1 MWILAV
7 RTPTTPIAYLITS
20 NNIIMTLGSFHIV
33 LMVFRRIFHETRCF
47 RLIRG
52 RFYPATRAYS
62 QGQCA
67 QIGGLDLRFTLLFGE
82 LLLLMMWL

>member
-7 RTPTTPIAYLITS
+7 RTPTAPIAHLITT
-20 NNIIMTLGSFHIV
+20 NIIMTLGSFHIV

-52 RFYPATRAYS
+52 RFHPATRAYS
-62 QGQCA
+62 QGQSA
-67 QIGGLDLRFTLLFGE
+67 QIGGLYLRFTLLFGE
-82 LLLLMMWL
+82 LLLLMMGL